1 MSVTYFA
8 MEQKNKLVD
17 ANERLRRSGAA
28 ITSAPPSTGDVIMIT
43 TVGMV
48 VTNLTAL
55 EGWVIVFPKL

>member
-1 MSVTYFA
+1 

-28 ITSAPPSTGDVIMIT
+28 MTSAPPSTGDVIMIT

-48 VTNLTAL
+48 VTSLTAL